1 MAESLKSF
9 ASFSGDSRDEVR
21 VTIGKQTFP
30 VLTHFD
36 GETCWERCHPT
47 FISKKRKVILTC
59 PRKVGHSSIR
69 FYLNAQNEMFNDD
82 WVWIEDQNRNPKTWL
97 TDEEYLEFVT
107 DIYQPNNRVI
117 MHSYENLPKHWVEAD
132 NGEYNPLTKNAKII
146 KRGSDESKEFLGDNC
161 PWDYGMKAT
170 PKNYREGRDSEMTPP
185 FQELDFFKD
194 WTSYLLVRD
203 PWERFISGLIT
214 EMDNGMSCPWIYD
227 FDADTEKGWER
238 YYNSAK
244 RIVYFCPPER
254 LLVGG
259 LEGQQMNH
267 TFVLSRPM
275 WNGKSMYDT
284 YDNLIHYKHDID
296 YTKTELGLMHPSQE
310 SMKKT
315 AGAIE
320 TLIELDFINDKVRQ
334 EYQQN
339 QYQNMY
345 AHTHM
350 NVTPEIRQRV
360 MEELQED
367 EDLKEWWDVCREYVQ
382 MDYDALKINKQ
393 KFLKT

>member
-1 MAESLKSF
+1 MTESLKSF
-9 ASFSGDSRDEVR
+9 ASFNDRNEIQIK
-21 VTIGKQTFP
+21 IGNQTRP
-30 VLTHFD
+30 VFLD
-36 GETCWERCHPT
+36 LQGQTCWERCHPT

-69 FYLNAQNEMFNDD
+69 FYLNAQNEMFDDD
-82 WVWIEDQNRNPKTWL
+82 WVWIEDQNRNPRTWL
-97 TDEEYLEFVT
+97 SDEEYLEFVT
-107 DIYQPNNRVI
+107 DLYQPNKRVV
-117 MHSYENLPKHWVEAD
+117 MHSYENIPEGWKDDSNSFIV
-132 NGEYNPLTKNAKII
+132 NAKTI
-146 KRGSDESKEFLGDNC
+146 KRGTPEAKEFFGDNC
-161 PWDYGMKAT
+161 PWDYGMEVT
-170 PKNYREGRDSEMTPP
+170 PKNYVEGRDSEMTPP

-227 FDADTEKGWER
+227 MDCDTEEGWER

-244 RIVYFCPPER
+244 RIIYFCPPER

-267 TFVLSRPM
+267 TFVLSRPL
-275 WNGKSMYDT
+275 WDGKSMYDI

-296 YTKTELGLMHPSQE
+296 YTQSGLGFLHPSPE

-315 AGAIE
+315 AGAID
-320 TLIELDFINDKVRQ
+320 TLIGLGFIDDEVKVKFHQ
-334 EYQQN
+334 KQSH
-339 QYQNMY
+339 NMY

-360 MEELQED
+360 IEELQED
-367 EDLKEWWDVCREYVQ
+367 EDLKEWWDLCREYVQ
-382 MDYDALKINKQ
+382 FDYDALKTNKQ

>member
-1 MAESLKSF
+1 MTESLKSF
-9 ASFSGDSRDEVR
+9 ASYNERNEIQI
-21 VTIGKQTFP
+21 TIENEIRP
-30 VLTHFD
+30 VSIHLD
-36 GETCWERCHPT
+36 GQTCWERCHPT

-69 FYLNAQNEMFNDD
+69 FYLNAQNKMFDDD
-82 WVWIEDQNRNPKTWL
+82 WVWIEDHNRDPKTWL
-97 TDEEYLEFVT
+97 TEEEYLEFVT
-107 DIYQPNNRVI
+107 ELYQPNKRII
-117 MHSYENLPKHWVEAD
+117 MHSYENIPEGWKDKRNFIIA
-132 NGEYNPLTKNAKII
+132 NAKTI
-146 KRGSDESKEFLGDNC
+146 KRGSSKAKELLGDNC
-161 PWDYGMKAT
+161 PWDFGMKAT
-170 PKNYREGRDSEMTPP
+170 PRNYAEGRDSEMTPP

-227 FDADTEKGWER
+227 METNTEEGWER

-244 RIVYFCPPER
+244 RIIYFCPPER

-259 LEGQQMNH
+259 LDGGQMNH
-267 TFVLSRPM
+267 TFILSRPL

-296 YTKTELGLMHPSQE
+296 YTKDRKLGLMYPSHE

-315 AGAIE
+315 AGAIDS
-320 TLIELDFINDKVRQ
+320 LIELGFIDDKIKE
-334 EYQQN
+334 EYQLN
-339 QYQNMY
+339 NHQNMY
-345 AHTHM
+345 AHTHI
-350 NVTPEIRQRV
+350 NITPEIRQRV

-367 EDLKEWWDVCREYVQ
+367 EDLKDWWDVCREYVQ
-382 MDYDALKINKQ
+382 MDYDALKVNKQ
-393 KFLKT
+393 KFVKT

>member
-1 MAESLKSF
+1 MTESLKSF
-9 ASFSGDSRDEVR
+9 ASYNERNEIQI
-21 VTIGKQTFP
+21 TIGNEIRP
-30 VLTHFD
+30 VLIHLD
-36 GETCWERCHPT
+36 GQTCWERCHPT

-69 FYLNAQNEMFNDD
+69 FYLNAQNEMFDDD
-82 WVWIEDQNRNPKTWL
+82 WVWIEDHNRDPKTWL
-97 TDEEYLEFVT
+97 TEEEYLEFVT
-107 DIYQPNNRVI
+107 ELYQPNKRII
-117 MHSYENLPKHWVEAD
+117 MHSYENIPEGWKDKSNSFIA
-132 NGEYNPLTKNAKII
+132 NAKTI
-146 KRGSDESKEFLGDNC
+146 KRGSSKAKELLGDNC
-161 PWDYGMKAT
+161 PWDFGMKAT
-170 PKNYREGRDSEMTPP
+170 PKNYAEGRDSEMTPP

-227 FDADTEKGWER
+227 METDTEEGWER

-244 RIVYFCPPER
+244 RIIYFCPPER

-259 LEGQQMNH
+259 LEGAQMNH
-267 TFVLSRPM
+267 TFILSRPL

-296 YTKTELGLMHPSQE
+296 YTKDRELGLMYPSHE

-315 AGAIE
+315 AGAIDS
-320 TLIELDFINDKVRQ
+320 LIELGFIDDKIKE
-334 EYQQN
+334 EYQLN
-339 QYQNMY
+339 DHQNMY
-345 AHTHM
+345 AHTHI
-350 NVTPEIRQRV
+350 NITPEIRQRV

-382 MDYDALKINKQ
+382 MDYDALKVNRQ
-393 KFLKT
+393 KFVKT

>member
-9 ASFSGDSRDEVR
+9 ASFNDDSRDEVR

-30 VLTHFD
+30 ILTHFD

-97 TDEEYLEFVT
+97 TDEEYLKFVT
-107 DIYQPNNRVI
+107 DMWQPNKRVI
-117 MHSYENLPKHWVEAD
+117 MHSYENLPKHWVEAAD
-132 NGEYNPLTKNAKII
+132 GEYNPLTKNAKII
-146 KRGSDESKEFLGDNC
+146 KRGSEESKEFLGDNC

-185 FQELDFFKD
+185 FQDLNFFKD

-227 FDADTEKGWER
+227 MDADTEEGWER

-244 RIVYFCPPER
+244 RIIYFCPPER
-254 LLVGG
+254 LLIGG

-284 YDNLIHYKHDID
+284 YDNFIHYKHDID
-296 YTKTELGLMHPSQE
+296 YTKTELGHMYPSQE
-310 SMKKT
+310 SLKKT

-339 QYQNMY
+339 QSQNMY

-360 MEELQED
+360 MEELQKD
-367 EDLKEWWDVCREYVQ
+367 EDLKEWWDTCREYVQ

>member
-1 MAESLKSF
+1 MTESLKSF
-9 ASFSGDSRDEVR
+9 ASFNDRNEIQIK
-21 VTIGKQTFP
+21 IGNQIRP
-30 VLTHFD
+30 VFLD
-36 GETCWERCHPT
+36 LQGQTCWERCHPT

-69 FYLNAQNEMFNDD
+69 FYLNAQNEMFDDD
-82 WVWIEDQNRNPKTWL
+82 WIWIEDQNRNPRTWL
-97 TDEEYLEFVT
+97 SDEEYLEFVT
-107 DIYQPNNRVI
+107 DLYKPNKRVV
-117 MHSYENLPKHWVEAD
+117 MHSYENIPEGWKDDSNSFIA
-132 NGEYNPLTKNAKII
+132 NAKTI
-146 KRGSDESKEFLGDNC
+146 KRGTPEAKEFLGDNC
-161 PWDYGMKAT
+161 PWDYGMEVT
-170 PKNYREGRDSEMTPP
+170 PKNYGEGRDSEMTPP

-227 FDADTEKGWER
+227 METDTEEGWER

-244 RIVYFCPPER
+244 RIIYFCPPER

-259 LEGQQMNH
+259 LEGAQMNH
-267 TFVLSRPM
+267 TFILSRPF

-296 YTKTELGLMHPSQE
+296 YTKTELGYMHPSDE
-310 SMKKT
+310 SMKRT
-315 AGAIE
+315 AGAIDS
-320 TLIELDFINDKVRQ
+320 LIKLGFINDKVKEEHQ
-334 EYQQN
+334 KN
-339 QYQNMY
+339 NPQNMY
-345 AHTHM
+345 AHTHI

-360 MEELQED
+360 VEELQED

-382 MDYDALKINKQ
+382 MDYDALKINEQ
-393 KFLKT
+393 KFVKT

>member
-1 MAESLKSF
+1 MTESLKSF
-9 ASFSGDSRDEVR
+9 ASFNDRNEIQI
-21 VTIGKQTFP
+21 TIGNQIRP
-30 VLTHFD
+30 VFLD
-36 GETCWERCHPT
+36 LSGQTCWERCHPT

-69 FYLNAQNEMFNDD
+69 FYLNAQNEMFDDD
-82 WVWIEDQNRNPKTWL
+82 WVWIEDQNRNPRTWL
-97 TDEEYLEFVT
+97 SDEEYLEFVT
-107 DIYQPNNRVI
+107 ELYQPNKRVV
-117 MHSYENLPKHWVEAD
+117 MHSYENIPEGWKD
-132 NGEYNPLTKNAKII
+132 NSNSFIANAKII
-146 KRGSDESKEFLGDNC
+146 KRGTPEAKEFLGDNC
-161 PWDYGMKAT
+161 PWDYGMEVT
-170 PKNYREGRDSEMTPP
+170 PKNYVEGRDSEMTPP

-227 FDADTEKGWER
+227 METDTEEGWER

-244 RIVYFCPPER
+244 RIIYFCPPER

-259 LEGQQMNH
+259 LEGAQMNH
-267 TFVLSRPM
+267 TFILSRPF

-296 YTKTELGLMHPSQE
+296 YTKTELGYMHPSDE
-310 SMKKT
+310 SMQRT
-315 AGAIE
+315 AGAIDS
-320 TLIELDFINDKVRQ
+320 LIKLGFINDKVKEEHQ
-334 EYQQN
+334 KN
-339 QYQNMY
+339 NPQNMF
-345 AHTHM
+345 AHTHI

-360 MEELQED
+360 IEELQED

-382 MDYDALKINKQ
+382 MDYDALKINEQ
-393 KFLKT
+393 KFVKT

>member
-1 MAESLKSF
+1 MTESLKSF
-9 ASFSGDSRDEVR
+9 ASYNERNEIQI
-21 VTIGKQTFP
+21 TIENEIRP
-30 VLTHFD
+30 VSIHLD
-36 GETCWERCHPT
+36 GQTCWERCHPT

-69 FYLNAQNEMFNDD
+69 FYLNAQNKMFDDD
-82 WVWIEDQNRNPKTWL
+82 WVWIEDHNRDPKTWL
-97 TDEEYLEFVT
+97 TEEEYLEFVT
-107 DIYQPNNRVI
+107 ELYQPNKRII
-117 MHSYENLPKHWVEAD
+117 MHSYENIPEGWKDKRNFIIA
-132 NGEYNPLTKNAKII
+132 NAKTI
-146 KRGSDESKEFLGDNC
+146 KRGSSKAKELLGDNC
-161 PWDYGMKAT
+161 PWDFGMKAT
-170 PKNYREGRDSEMTPP
+170 PRNYAEGRDSEMTPP

-227 FDADTEKGWER
+227 MDCDTEEGWER

-244 RIVYFCPPER
+244 RIIYFCPPER

-267 TFVLSRPM
+267 TFVLSRPL
-275 WNGKSMYDT
+275 WDGKSMYDV
-284 YDNLIHYKHDID
+284 YDNFIHYKHDID
-296 YTKTELGLMHPSQE
+296 YTQSGLGFLHPSPE

-315 AGAIE
+315 AGAID
-320 TLIELDFINDKVRQ
+320 TLIGLGFIDNEVKVKFHQ
-334 EYQQN
+334 KQSH
-339 QYQNMY
+339 NMY

-360 MEELQED
+360 IEELQED
-367 EDLKEWWDVCREYVQ
+367 EDLKEWWDVCREYVE
-382 MDYDALKINKQ
+382 MDYDALKTNKQ

>member
-1 MAESLKSF
+1 MTKSLKSF
-9 ASFSGDSRDEVR
+9 ASYNERNEIQI
-21 VTIGKQTFP
+21 TIENEIRP
-30 VLTHFD
+30 VSIHLD
-36 GETCWERCHPT
+36 GQTCWERCHPT

-69 FYLNAQNEMFNDD
+69 FYLNAQNEMFDDD
-82 WVWIEDQNRNPKTWL
+82 WVWIEDHNRDPKTWL
-97 TDEEYLEFVT
+97 TEEEYLKFVT
-107 DIYQPNNRVI
+107 ELYQPNKRVV
-117 MHSYENLPKHWVEAD
+117 MHSYENIPEGWKDESNSFVA
-132 NGEYNPLTKNAKII
+132 NAKII
-146 KRGSDESKEFLGDNC
+146 KRGSTEAKEFLGDNS
-161 PWDYGMKAT
+161 PWDYGMKVS
-170 PKNYREGRDSEMTPP
+170 PKNYAEGRDSEMSPP
-185 FQELDFFKD
+185 LQELDFFKD

-227 FDADTEKGWER
+227 METDTEEGWER

-244 RIVYFCPPER
+244 RTIYFCPPER

-259 LEGQQMNH
+259 LEGAQMNH
-267 TFVLSRPM
+267 TFILSRPL

-296 YTKTELGLMHPSQE
+296 YTKTELGLMHPSHE

-315 AGAIE
+315 AGAIDS
-320 TLIELDFINDKVRQ
+320 LIELGFIDDKIKE
-334 EYQQN
+334 EYQLN
-339 QYQNMY
+339 DHQNMY

-350 NVTPEIRQRV
+350 NITPEIRQRV

-382 MDYDALKINKQ
+382 MDYDALKVNKQ
-393 KFLKT
+393 KFVKT

>member
-1 MAESLKSF
+1 MSDSLKSF
-9 ASFSGDSRDEVR
+9 ASFNENDEVQIT
-21 VTIGKQTFP
+21 VGKQTFT
-30 VLTHFD
+30 VNAHFD

-69 FYLNAQNEMFNDD
+69 FYLNAQNEMFDDD
-82 WVWIEDQNRNPKTWL
+82 WVWIEDQNRNPRTWL
-97 TDEEYLEFVT
+97 SDEEYLQFVT
-107 DIYQPNNRVI
+107 DMYQPNKRAV
-117 MHSYENLPKHWVEAD
+117 MHGYKNIPEHWVQAAD
-132 NGEYNPLTKNAKII
+132 GSYNPLTKNSKIL
-146 KRGSDESKEFLGDNC
+146 KRGSKETKEFLGDNC
-161 PWDYGMKAT
+161 PWDYGMIAT
-170 PKNYREGRDSEMTPP
+170 PKNYGEGRDSEMTPP

-227 FDADTEKGWER
+227 MDCDTEEGWER

-244 RIVYFCPPER
+244 RIIYFCPPER

-267 TFVLSRPM
+267 TFVLSRPL
-275 WNGKSMYDT
+275 WDGKSMYDV
-284 YDNLIHYKHDID
+284 YDNFIHYKHDID
-296 YTKTELGLMHPSQE
+296 YTQSGLGFLHPSPE

-315 AGAIE
+315 AGAID
-320 TLIELDFINDKVRQ
+320 TLIGLGFIDDEVKVKFHQ
-334 EYQQN
+334 KQSH
-339 QYQNMY
+339 NMY

-360 MEELQED
+360 IEELQED
-367 EDLKEWWDVCREYVQ
+367 EDLKEWWDVCREYVE
-382 MDYDALKINKQ
+382 MDYDALKTNKQ

>member
-1 MAESLKSF
+1 MTESLKSF
-9 ASFSGDSRDEVR
+9 ASFNDRNEIQI
-21 VTIGKQTFP
+21 TIGNQIRP
-30 VLTHFD
+30 VFLD
-36 GETCWERCHPT
+36 LSGQTCWERCHPT

-69 FYLNAQNEMFNDD
+69 FYLNAQNEMFDDD
-82 WVWIEDQNRNPKTWL
+82 WVWIEDQNRNPRTWL
-97 TDEEYLEFVT
+97 SDEEYLEFVT
-107 DIYQPNNRVI
+107 DLYKPNKRVV
-117 MHSYENLPKHWVEAD
+117 MHSYENIPEGWKDDSNSFIA
-132 NGEYNPLTKNAKII
+132 NAKTI
-146 KRGSDESKEFLGDNC
+146 KRGTPEAKEFLGDNC
-161 PWDYGMKAT
+161 PWDYGMEVT
-170 PKNYREGRDSEMTPP
+170 PKNYVEGRDSEMTPP

-227 FDADTEKGWER
+227 METDTEEGWER

-244 RIVYFCPPER
+244 RIIYFCPPER

-259 LEGQQMNH
+259 LEGAQMNH
-267 TFVLSRPM
+267 TFILSRPF

-296 YTKTELGLMHPSQE
+296 YTKTELGYMHPSDE
-310 SMKKT
+310 SMKRT
-315 AGAIE
+315 AGAIDS
-320 TLIELDFINDKVRQ
+320 LIKLGFINDKVKEEHQ
-334 EYQQN
+334 KN
-339 QYQNMY
+339 NPQNMY
-345 AHTHM
+345 AHTHI

-360 MEELQED
+360 VEELQED

-382 MDYDALKINKQ
+382 MDYDALKINEQ
-393 KFLKT
+393 KFVKT

>member
-146 KRGSDESKEFLGDNC
+146 KRGSEESKEFLGDNC

-275 WNGKSMYDT
+275 SVS
-284 YDNLIHYKHDID
+284 
-296 YTKTELGLMHPSQE
+296 YTHL
-310 SMKKT
+310 
-315 AGAIE
+315 
-320 TLIELDFINDKVRQ
+320 TLPTKRIV
-334 EYQQN
+334 
-339 QYQNMY
+339 
-345 AHTHM
+345 
-350 NVTPEIRQRV
+350 
-360 MEELQED
+360 
-367 EDLKEWWDVCREYVQ
+367 
-382 MDYDALKINKQ
+382 
-393 KFLKT
+393 

>member
-1 MAESLKSF
+1 MSDSLKSF
-9 ASFSGDSRDEVR
+9 ASFNENNEVQIT
-21 VTIGKQTFP
+21 VGKQTFT
-30 VLTHFD
+30 VNAHFD

-69 FYLNAQNEMFNDD
+69 FYLNAQNEMFDDD
-82 WVWIEDQNRNPKTWL
+82 WVWIEDQNRNPRTWL
-97 TDEEYLEFVT
+97 SDEEYLQFVT
-107 DIYQPNNRVI
+107 DMYQPNKRVV
-117 MHSYENLPKHWVEAD
+117 MHGYENIPEHWTQAAD
-132 NGEYNPLTKNAKII
+132 GSLNPLTAYSKIL
-146 KRGSDESKEFLGDNC
+146 KRGSKEAKEFFGDDC

-170 PKNYREGRDSEMTPP
+170 PKNYGEGRDSEMTPP

-227 FDADTEKGWER
+227 MNCDTEEGWER

-244 RIVYFCPPER
+244 RIIYFCPPER

-259 LEGQQMNH
+259 LDGQQMNH
-267 TFVLSRPM
+267 TFVLSRPL
-275 WNGKSMYDT
+275 WNGKSMYDI
-284 YDNLIHYKHDID
+284 YDNLVHYKHDID
-296 YTKTELGLMHPSQE
+296 YTQSGLGFLHPSEE
-310 SMKKT
+310 SLKKT
-315 AGAIE
+315 AGAID
-320 TLIELDFINDKVRQ
+320 TLIDLGFINDEVKVKFHQ
-334 EYQQN
+334 KQSY
-339 QYQNMY
+339 NMY

-350 NVTPEIRQRV
+350 NVTPEIRRRV
-360 MEELQED
+360 IEELQED

-382 MDYDALKINKQ
+382 MDYDALKINEQ
-393 KFLKT
+393 KFVKT